1 MNFDRF
7 SSCGKSSRA
16 SSLYQKQ
23 TFSGCFQRIN
33 CRGFILWGS
42 IVIQKSLE
50 QGNVGG
56 GRQFYEKPP
65 GFKLILKEEPTDYLQ
80 SGYEHKRKREIKDR
94 F

>member
-56 GRQFYEKPP
+56 GQRFYEKPP
-65 GFKLILKEEPTDYLQ
+65 GFKLILKEEPTEFATELDEWVRRRGFQ
-80 SGYEHKRKREIKDR
+80 DE
-94 F
+94 